1 MRLLLDSHTLLWWLN
16 DHPNLPKSAREIIAD
31 PSNEPLASVISAYE
45 LAYKSALGKLD
56 QLVPVELPDLLRR
69 AGIPALPLA
78 LDVALAAAALP
89 GPHRDPWDRLLIAQA
104 KAERLAVV
112 TRDAVFARYGLETI
126 W

>member
-1 MRLLLDSHTLLWWLN
+1 MRLLLDSHALIWWMHDDDRLSGAASDAIGDGTN
-16 DHPNLPKSAREIIAD
+16 EI
-31 PSNEPLASVISAYE
+31 LASAVSAYE
-45 LAYKSALGKLD
+45 LALKQRRGLIAGDPAELLPAVRRNGMLWLPIEVEHAHEAAL
-56 QLVPVELPDLLRR
+56 
-69 AGIPALPLA
+69 
-78 LDVALAAAALP
+78 LP